1 MLIPSI
7 DLQRGRIVQL
17 VQGERLAIETSDFA
31 GWIAR
36 FSRFSK
42 VQVIDLDAAKREG
55 DNSAVVADICSRLPC
70 RVGGGI
76 RTIERGAAV
85 LAGGARKV
93 IYGSSLFTDGKADLA
108 FAAELA
114 AAIPIEQLIAAVD
127 ARGGRVAINGWRT
140 QLDMTPVQAVRAL
153 EPYFGEFLFTD
164 ADVEGLARTVRTIS
178 CRDFCISA
186 MPATTLAGA
195 LGGTRIS
202 VPRSPAAIARV
213 IASTSC
219 GSPPNCRT
227 MLRTIAA
234 PSREPASTP
243 RTIAAMAMVR
253 IVA

>member
-55 DNSAVVADICSRLPC
+55 DNSAVVADIFSRLPC

-164 ADVEGLARTVRTIS
+164 ADVEGLMQGPNR
-178 CRDFCISA
+178 
-186 MPATTLAGA
+186 
-195 LGGTRIS
+195 
-202 VPRSPAAIARV
+202 AAIQAVRD
-213 IASTSC
+213 ATS
-219 GSPPNCRT
+219 RQVT
-227 MLRTIAA
+227 AA
-234 PSREPASTP
+234 GGVTTEDEVAWLDSIGVDAV
-243 RTIAAMAMVR
+243 AGMAIYTGR
-253 IVA
+253 LKI

>member
-55 DNSAVVADICSRLPC
+55 DNSALVADICSRLPC

-164 ADVEGLARTVRTIS
+164 ADVEGLMQGPNR
-178 CRDFCISA
+178 
-186 MPATTLAGA
+186 
-195 LGGTRIS
+195 
-202 VPRSPAAIARV
+202 AAIQAVRD
-213 IASTSC
+213 ATS
-219 GSPPNCRT
+219 RQVT
-227 MLRTIAA
+227 AA
-234 PSREPASTP
+234 GGVTTEDEVAWLDSIGVDAV
-243 RTIAAMAMVR
+243 AGMAIYTGR
-253 IVA
+253 LKI